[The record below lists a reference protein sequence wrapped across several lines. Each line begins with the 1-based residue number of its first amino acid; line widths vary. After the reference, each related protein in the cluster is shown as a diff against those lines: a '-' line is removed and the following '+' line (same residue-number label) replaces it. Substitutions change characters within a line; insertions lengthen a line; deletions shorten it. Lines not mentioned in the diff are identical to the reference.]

1 MLNNGEINNLK
12 SFLNLIKFYKKRLF
26 ISTFLFVFAGIVYI
40 YLSDTYYE
48 STITLYPAG
57 ELYENYDNIF
67 EQYETMSESLGLN
80 INSKSNY
87 YIPDIIVSYSL
98 KKKIIQNKWNTFNTT
113 ESTNLIDFWKLNKPS
128 FLSKIKDNFRDKFYD
143 EEINQINNAI
153 ETLDNLIK
161 VDEKNSGLIEFTV
174 YMQEPQLAVD
184 VANFISDYVV
194 SFVNNQQTTFA
205 KKNKIFIDKELK
217 KADKSLKDAENI
229 LTEFRKKH
237 PVTLDTPD
245 LQLKRLQYTRDVEIK
260 KSVLETLTKQQIIAN
275 LEESKER
282 LFINI
287 ISEATINVNKSHPK
301 IIVIIIL
308 SFILGYIISLL
319 SLITVLNIRNS
330 LYENKS

>member
-1 MLNNGEINNLK
+1 MINNGEINSLK
-12 SFLNLIKFYKKRLF
+12 SFINLVIFYKKQL
-26 ISTFLFVFAGIVYI
+26 IMSTLLFVFAAGVYI
-40 YLSDTYYE
+40 YLSDIYYE

-98 KKKIIQNKWNTFNTT
+98 KKKIIQNKWNTFD
-113 ESTNLIDFWKLNKPS
+113 STKPTDLIDFWKLNKPS
-128 FLSKIKDNFRDKFYD
+128 FSSKIKDNFRGKFYD
-143 EEINQINNAI
+143 EEINRINNAI

-194 SFVNNQQTTFA
+194 SFVNEQQTTFA
-205 KKNKIFIDKELK
+205 KKNKIFIDNELK
-217 KADKSLKDAENI
+217 KADKSLKDAESI

-237 PVTLDTPD
+237 PITLDPPD
-245 LQLKRLQYTRDVEIK
+245 LQLKRLQYTRDVQIK
-260 KSVLETLTKQQIIAN
+260 KSVLETLTKQQVIAN

-308 SFILGYIISLL
+308 SFVLGYVISLL
-319 SLITVLNIRNS
+319 SLITVLNIKNS